1 VISPTNHY
9 LLLPIITSPS
19 GGETL
24 SGEVTISWVTSVD
37 TWDYNVMYNV
47 SYSIDGGTTW
57 TLLKADLTGTIFI
70 WDTNTVPDGSNYIL
84 KIEAI
89 SSGNLNAMFISLSPF
104 SIANPTTTNDYN
116 DINY

>member
-1 VISPTNHY
+1 
-9 LLLPIITSPS
+9 
-19 GGETL
+19 
-24 SGEVTISWVTSVD
+24 
-37 TWDYNVMYNV
+37 MYNV

-57 TLLKADLTGTIFI
+57 TLLKADLTGTNFI

-104 SIANPTTTNDYN
+104 SIANPTTTTTTTTLTTTTTTTPSWNALLLLLSLFVMLSWRQRKKKS
-116 DINY
+116 